1 MKFLN
6 RMAQATMALLM
17 FAGVSAHAQTLT
29 FDSESYAIAPGE
41 EKEITVSLVSDADK
55 TYATFDLLVDAPEG
69 LSYVVVNEYDEY
81 AIFGEQNPKHM
92 TNAAVSA
99 SNNQQLVI
107 GMNHKN
113 RALVDGPLFTFKVKA
128 DDTFAG
134 GTIKLINILFCNST
148 TDYKYLD
155 EVSVMVEKAEP
166 TAISNVEL
174 GTKAEKVYSLSG
186 AERKAAVKGQL
197 NIIRN
202 ADGTV
207 TKVLK

>member
-29 FDSESYAIAPGE
+29 FDSESYAIAPGAE
-41 EKEITVSLVSDADK
+41 QEITVSLVSDADK
-55 TYATFDLLVDAPEG
+55 TYTTFDLLVDAPEG

-81 AIFGEQNPKHM
+81 GIFGEQNPKHM
-92 TNAAVSA
+92 TNAAVKQ

-107 GMNHKN
+107 GMTHQT

-134 GTIKLINILFCNST
+134 GTIKLINILFGNST

-155 EVSVMVEKAEP
+155 DVSVMVEKAEP

>member
-17 FAGVSAHAQTLT
+17 FASVSAHAQTLT
-29 FDSESYAIAPGE
+29 FDSESYAIAPGA

-69 LSYVVVNEYDEY
+69 LSYVVVNEHDEY

-134 GTIKLINILFCNST
+134 GTIKLINILFCN
-148 TDYKYLD
+148 
-155 EVSVMVEKAEP
+155 
-166 TAISNVEL
+166 
-174 GTKAEKVYSLSG
+174 
-186 AERKAAVKGQL
+186 
-197 NIIRN
+197 
-202 ADGTV
+202 
-207 TKVLK
+207 